1 MKCGNCKHYHHEW
14 CSRVHDSPDPDLERF
29 CDGYEAATN
38 ADRIRAYSDE
48 ELAENFASRCCPL
61 KDQFYNCGEINKYD
75 FSWEDCK
82 SCWLD
87 WLKQEVD
94 V

>member
-1 MKCGNCKHYHHEW
+1 MTDCVNPGCAAKETCLNDMPGVKCY
-14 CSRVHDSPDPDLERF
+14 
-29 CDGYEAATN
+29 GYEPKPQTN
-38 ADRIRAYSDE
+38 YDLIISKTPE

-61 KDQFYNCGEINKYD
+61 KDQFYNCGKINKKD

-87 WLKQEVD
+87 WLRREASD
-94 V
+94 GS